1 MCYTHG
7 MGKSAAI
14 KVIIALFIVA
24 LCWFGLAGPV
34 FAADYEIQDV
44 MNGNVSGIATLV
56 KGAGGYYGNCI
67 SVTFSNNTGQTY
79 SVRVPIG
86 LQLIPDDSGVQTMLT
101 AGGETLTVPP
111 GQSSY
116 PIKAFCGEMHDH
128 APSGYNTFTAGGIVS
143 GDTLQT
149 LQEINRQQAFN
160 LTGQEAVWH
169 QTDGNDI
176 SNNESA
182 QQLVSGG
189 GASPEAAA
197 AAGGATA
204 AAALGAAVLIHI
216 LNGGSGGS
224 SGTTE
229 LDSPDGNLPVDD
241 LPPDDDLITPFDE
254 PVYDD
259 EVFEDYQPPEDPT
272 KFQDVHIDRSTDQ
285 LPPEL
290 LPPIEIAEIPPP
302 EDPGDGIQVAGG
314 DLEWLWQKFLE
325 GRRMQVQVPENLPD
339 HMKPDKGESAW
350 DWFWRHLRN
359 APAPENDPK
368 AREGGQFIR
377 ENAPFGSASPI
388 PPALGAGDREFL
400 TQIKRE
406 WHEIG
411 GSEGIAKLRRFE
423 KWRSLLNSRSGGGG
437 TTRDISGITEHIR
450 DWVEP
455 DVKTWVHENIPV
467 YQYDSAGHEAMEQ
480 FYERHGSMPDE
491 NDPKQ
496 LEEFTRLVKHFR
508 RQQ

>member
-1 MCYTHG
+1 
-7 MGKSAAI
+7 MGKNAAI

-44 MNGNVSGIATLV
+44 MNGNVPGIATLV

-111 GQSSY
+111 GQSTY

-128 APSGYNTFTAGGIVS
+128 APSSYNTFTAGGIVS

-160 LTGQEAVWH
+160 MTGQEAVWH

-176 SNNESA
+176 TNDEAA

-204 AAALGAAVLIHI
+204 AAALGAAILIHI
-216 LNGGSGGS
+216 LNGGSGG
-224 SGTTE
+224 GGATD
-229 LDSPDGNLPVDD
+229 LDSPDGTPPDDD
-241 LPPDDDLITPFDE
+241 LPPDDDFVT
-254 PVYDD
+254 
-259 EVFEDYQPPEDPT
+259 PEDELIFDPDREYVEYPPPDDPT
-272 KFQDVHIDRSTDQ
+272 RFQDVQIDRSTSQ

-302 EDPGDGIQVAGG
+302 EDPGEGIQVAGG

-325 GRRMQVQVPENLPD
+325 GRRMQVQVPDKLPP
-339 HMKPDKGESAW
+339 HMTPDKNESGW
-350 DWFWRHLRN
+350 DWFWRQLRN
-359 APAPENDPK
+359 APAPENDPEAVK
-368 AREGGQFIR
+368 GGQQIR
-377 ENAPFGSASPI
+377 ENAPFGSASPL
-388 PPALGAGDREFL
+388 PSALGAGDKDFIA
-400 TQIKRE
+400 QIKRE

-411 GSEGIAKLRRFE
+411 GSDGIAKLRRLE
-423 KWRSLLNSRSGGGG
+423 KLRSLLNSKSGPGG
-437 TTRDISGITEHIR
+437 TVRDLSGAAEYLR
-450 DWVEP
+450 DFAEP

-491 NDPKQ
+491 NNPQQ
-496 LEEFTRLVKHFR
+496 LEEFMRLYKHFK
-508 RQQ
+508 RQ